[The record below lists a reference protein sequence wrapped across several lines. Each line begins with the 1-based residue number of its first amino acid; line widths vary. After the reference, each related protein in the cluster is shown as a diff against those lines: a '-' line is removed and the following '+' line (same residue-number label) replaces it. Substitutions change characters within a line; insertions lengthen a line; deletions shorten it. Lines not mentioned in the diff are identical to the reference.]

1 MTCMKK
7 NRIGL
12 GAFLGK
18 TALALLLGLLSTAA
32 GAVQAAN
39 AQVPLN
45 DMSAQGSLNA
55 YKSFAQYPPD
65 NRAINNSNWDLL
77 HPWSVE
83 SQPLVMI
90 PKRILDQVESL
101 IASGVPGDEIRRQ
114 VTLPPGL
121 PLSRFEL
128 NKTVLAGIQDQL
140 VARLTVVP
148 GIRSNLPPLPA
159 SGTGVPF
166 QITKTELI
174 GDPRFGSPRLGAV
187 PFSCDADGSAC
198 TLTWQAPSVA
208 KEHWGSMTLLVTATV
223 QGFGESLVARQDFYS
238 SPITAG
244 RFTGKFADRLQD
256 GSLVV
261 DVGIEVKQHMLCFVS
276 ANLFSVDQAIP
287 THHVQSRMI
296 VDPSM
301 KSISLTFFG
310 KIFRDYGY
318 EGTFRLQ
325 DLQARCSNL
334 PYPAEWAFDP
344 PAHQADLEKF
354 WHGPQRSSEPAHI
367 YFDYDNYSYTTG
379 RYANGLFSPLE
390 WQSAEKSRKLAMYE
404 QAAKERDNPAM
415 AERKLQLQKQ
425 LDLNH

>member
-1 MTCMKK
+1 MTSMNK
-7 NRIGL
+7 NRMGL
-12 GAFLGK
+12 GALAGK
-18 TALALLLGLLSTAA
+18 AVRAFFVGLLSVAA
-32 GAVQAAN
+32 AAQI
-39 AQVPLN
+39 APKSQVPLN
-45 DMSAQGSLNA
+45 DTSAQSSLNA

-65 NRAINNSNWDLL
+65 NMAIDNSNWDLL
-77 HPWSVE
+77 HPWLVE

-90 PKRILDQVESL
+90 PRRILDQVASL
-101 IASGVPGDEIRRQ
+101 TASGTTGDEIRRQ
-114 VTLPPGL
+114 AALPPGL
-121 PLSRFEL
+121 PMSQFVL
-128 NKTVLAGIQDQL
+128 NKTVLAGTRDQL
-140 VARLTVVP
+140 VARLTV
-148 GIRSNLPPLPA
+148 LPHSA
-159 SGTGVPF
+159 SSAVSQAGGGATLPF

-174 GDPRFGSPRLGAV
+174 GDPRFGSPRLGSV
-187 PFSCDADGSAC
+187 PFSCEADGSAC
-198 TLTWQAPSVA
+198 TLTWQAPSAA

-223 QGFGESLVARQDFYS
+223 QGFAESLVARQDFYS
-238 SPITAG
+238 SAITAG

-261 DVGIEVKQHMLCFVS
+261 DVGVEVKQHLLCFVS
-276 ANLFSVDQAIP
+276 ANLFSVDQGVP
-287 THHVQSRMI
+287 THHVERRLI
-296 VDPSM
+296 LDPSTR
-301 KSISLTFFG
+301 SIPLTFFG
-310 KIFRDYGY
+310 KIFTDYGY

-354 WHGPQRSSEPAHI
+354 WHGPQPSSEPAHI

-379 RYANGLFSPLE
+379 RYANAMFSALE
-390 WQSAEKSRKLAMYE
+390 WQSADKSRKLAMYE